1 MRSDAQKG
9 QEDSSS
15 SPNHQPAPSSSVTY
29 PLFFSLI
36 VSSSSF
42 LPSSPFGPSSPLSV
56 VVAACLALPR
66 RRQAFSMLAS
76 TADGPPSTP
85 SSPAHSTQP
94 WLTPSRLAASSSS
107 RRARHPAGGTTR
119 RRTRTQTTSPT
130 TSSLPPLSV
139 PAAGRRHGSPSGGA
153 QGRAARP
160 SYRRVKSRTRPS
172 PREFCF
178 LALLILLDDVR
189 SPSRRRPRSASSL
202 SGEAHLVT
210 WVKAVPRPV

>member
-9 QEDSSS
+9 QEDSSKFT
-15 SPNHQPAPSSSVTY
+15 QPPARSFLFCYIPSF
-29 PLFFSLI
+29 LLLHRFFFLS
-36 VSSSSF
+36 

-56 VVAACLALPR
+56 VVDACLALPR

-94 WLTPSRLAASSSS
+94 WLMPSRLAASSSS
-107 RRARHPAGGTTR
+107 SRARHPAGGTTR
-119 RRTRTQTTSPT
+119 RRTRTQTTSPM
-130 TSSLPPLSV
+130 TSSPPPSSV

-189 SPSRRRPRSASSL
+189 SPSRRRPWSASSL

-210 WVKAVPRPV
+210 WIKAVPRPV